1 MIEGRTGAEGSGHRW
16 WRITAAM
23 LCACAALYPISSAAL
38 PEDGSASSDRS
49 GLDPVHV
56 GSVKPASSDLLE
68 RQRRQTAADLAALS
82 QSIELSE
89 DTIRTLDAEIAAL
102 AEDRGRVRAAM
113 IAAAEAQKTVSRE
126 IAATEERVDAL
137 ATEEGTIKVSL
148 RERRGLLA
156 QVLGALERMG
166 RKPPPALLV
175 KPNDALGSV
184 RSAILLGAVV
194 PAIHEQTTVLIA
206 DLERLATVRAA
217 IAAEKQRFASQLIRH
232 REEEQRL
239 ERLIAEKQR
248 LEAANRDR
256 RAAEATRAADLAAQA
271 TDLKDLIA
279 SLQAD
284 VEQARATE
292 EAERVAEAKRLAA
305 EAEAKAAARLAADRQ
320 AREQAV
326 RLEAERLDRE
336 LEAAKTRRLA
346 RLDADKG
353 SEAIATADAEVPR
366 PGDEAPQEVP
376 GDGSALASAEID
388 QHRGGESAQIEVLE
402 EGAEE
407 EMEVAALEP
416 STQQASRPGVAN
428 SSAPSYDI
436 ASLRRQAPRLAPSA
450 AFSTMKKRLS
460 RPVAGKQLI
469 GFGEKDDIGRETT
482 GASFAARTQD
492 VVTAPADATVL
503 YAGPFRSY
511 GQLLILDAGDG
522 YHVVLAGMARIDVE
536 PGSFVSAGE
545 PVATMGAKRLASI
558 AVAEFGVSEPALYVE
573 FRKDGKPVDPS
584 PWWID
589 QPSGRTRND
598 S

>member
-1 MIEGRTGAEGSGHRW
+1 MTSLRFARGRAVLINGRTGGDGRRPRR
-16 WRITAAM
+16 WRITAAL
-23 LCACAALYPISSAAL
+23 LCAMTALHPVPSLALSADGAASP
-38 PEDGSASSDRS
+38 DRS
-49 GLDPVHV
+49 GLDPMAV
-56 GSVKPASSDLLE
+56 GSVEPASADVLE
-68 RQRRQTAADLAALS
+68 RQRRQTAADLVALS

-89 DTIRTLDAEIAAL
+89 ETIRSLDAEIAAL
-102 AEDRGRVRAAM
+102 SEDQGRVRAAM
-113 IAAAEAQKTVSRE
+113 ISAAEAQKGISRE
-126 IAATEERVDAL
+126 IAATEERVDRL
-137 ATEEGTIKVSL
+137 ATEEGTIKASL

-156 QVLGALERMG
+156 QVLAALERMG

-194 PAIHEQTTVLIA
+194 PAIHEQTTALVA
-206 DLERLATVRAA
+206 DLERLASVRAE
-217 IAAEKQRFASQLIRH
+217 ISAEKQRFAEQLTRY
-232 REEEQRL
+232 RKEEQRL

-256 RAAEATRAADLAAQA
+256 RAAEAARAADLAAKA
-271 TDLKDLIA
+271 TDLKELIA

-292 EAERVAEAKRLAA
+292 AAEAERRAAEDKARELARVAA
-305 EAEAKAAARLAADRQ
+305 EAEARSQ
-320 AREQAV
+320 AS
-326 RLEAERLDRE
+326 RLEAERLQRE
-336 LEAAKTRRLA
+336 QDVIETRRTA
-346 RLDADKG
+346 RIRTDG
-353 SEAIATADAEVPR
+353 NTEVSATAQAEVPL
-366 PGDEAPQEVP
+366 PGDEAPQ
-376 GDGSALASAEID
+376 DGPALASSDADAETAAAD
-388 QHRGGESAQIEVLE
+388 ASNPD
-402 EGAEE
+402 AEE
-407 EMEVAALEP
+407 AVEVAALDT
-416 STQQASRPGVAN
+416 SADKVARP
-428 SSAPSYDI
+428 SSAGSYDI

-482 GASFAARTQD
+482 GASFAARAQD
-492 VVTAPADATVL
+492 VVTAPADANVL

>member
-1 MIEGRTGAEGSGHRW
+1 M
-16 WRITAAM
+16 TA
-23 LCACAALYPISSAAL
+23 LHPLPSLALSEDGAAL
-38 PEDGSASSDRS
+38 PDRS
-49 GLDPVHV
+49 DLDPMAV
-56 GSVKPASSDLLE
+56 GSVEPASSDVLE
-68 RQRRQTAADLAALS
+68 RQRRQTAADLVALS

-89 DTIRTLDAEIAAL
+89 ETIRSLDAEIAAL
-102 AEDRGRVRAAM
+102 SEDQGRVRAAM
-113 IAAAEAQKTVSRE
+113 ISAAEAQKSISRE
-126 IAATEERVDAL
+126 IAATEERVDRL
-137 ATEEGTIKVSL
+137 ATEEGTIKASL

-156 QVLGALERMG
+156 QVLAALERMG

-194 PAIHEQTTVLIA
+194 PAIHEQTTALVA
-206 DLERLATVRAA
+206 DLERLASVRAE
-217 IAAEKQRFASQLIRH
+217 ISAEKQRFAEQLTRH
-232 REEEQRL
+232 RKEEQRL

-256 RAAEATRAADLAAQA
+256 RAAEAARAADLAAKA

-292 EAERVAEAKRLAA
+292 AA
-305 EAEAKAAARLAADRQ
+305 EAERRAAEEK
-320 AREQAV
+320 ARELARVAAEARSQATL
-326 RLEAERLDRE
+326 LEAERLQRE
-336 LEAAKTRRLA
+336 QDVIETRRTA
-346 RLDADKG
+346 RIGTDGDTEA
-353 SEAIATADAEVPR
+353 SAIAQVDVPL
-366 PGDEAPQEVP
+366 PGDEAPQ
-376 GDGSALASAEID
+376 DGPALASAETSSD
-388 QHRGGESAQIEVLE
+388 ADTKTAAADASKPD
-402 EGAEE
+402 AEE
-407 EMEVAALEP
+407 AVEVAALD
-416 STQQASRPGVAN
+416 TAADKVARP
-428 SSAPSYDI
+428 SSAGRYDI

-482 GASFAARTQD
+482 GASFAARAQD
-492 VVTAPADATVL
+492 VVTAPADANVL

>member
-1 MIEGRTGAEGSGHRW
+1 MINGRTGGGGRRHGR
-16 WRITAAM
+16 WRITAAL
-23 LCACAALYPISSAAL
+23 LCAMTALHPLPSLAL
-38 PEDGSASSDRS
+38 SEDGEASPDRS
-49 GLDPVHV
+49 DLDPMAV
-56 GSVKPASSDLLE
+56 GSVEPASSDVLE
-68 RQRRQTAADLAALS
+68 RQRRQTAADLVALS

-89 DTIRTLDAEIAAL
+89 ETIRSLDAEIAAL
-102 AEDRGRVRAAM
+102 SEDQGRVRAAM
-113 IAAAEAQKTVSRE
+113 ISAAEAQKGISRE
-126 IAATEERVDAL
+126 IAATEERVDRL
-137 ATEEGTIKVSL
+137 ATEEGTIKASL

-156 QVLGALERMG
+156 QVLAALERMG

-194 PAIHEQTTVLIA
+194 PAIHEQTTALVA
-206 DLERLATVRAA
+206 DLERLASVRAE
-217 IAAEKQRFASQLIRH
+217 ISAEKQRFAEQLTRH
-232 REEEQRL
+232 RKEEQRL

-256 RAAEATRAADLAAQA
+256 RAAEAARAADLAAKA
-271 TDLKDLIA
+271 TDLKELIA

-292 EAERVAEAKRLAA
+292 AAEAERRAAEDKARELARVAA
-305 EAEAKAAARLAADRQ
+305 EAEARSQ
-320 AREQAV
+320 AS
-326 RLEAERLDRE
+326 RLEAERLQRE
-336 LEAAKTRRLA
+336 QDVIETRRTA
-346 RLDADKG
+346 RIRTDG
-353 SEAIATADAEVPR
+353 NTEVSATAQAEVPL
-366 PGDEAPQEVP
+366 PGDEAPQ
-376 GDGSALASAEID
+376 DGPALASAEASSD
-388 QHRGGESAQIEVLE
+388 ADAETAAADASNPD
-402 EGAEE
+402 AEE
-407 EMEVAALEP
+407 AVEVAALDT
-416 STQQASRPGVAN
+416 SADKVARP
-428 SSAPSYDI
+428 SSAGSYDI

-482 GASFAARTQD
+482 GASFAARAQD
-492 VVTAPADATVL
+492 VVTAPADANVL

>member
-1 MIEGRTGAEGSGHRW
+1 MINGQTGGDGRRHRR
-16 WRITAAM
+16 WRITAAL
-23 LCACAALYPISSAAL
+23 LCAMTALHPLPSLAL
-38 PEDGSASSDRS
+38 SEDGAVSSDRS
-49 GLDPVHV
+49 GLDPMAV
-56 GSVKPASSDLLE
+56 GSVEPASSDVLE
-68 RQRRQTAADLAALS
+68 RQRRQTAADLVALS

-89 DTIRTLDAEIAAL
+89 ETIRSLDAEIAAL
-102 AEDRGRVRAAM
+102 SEDQGRVRAAM
-113 IAAAEAQKTVSRE
+113 ISAAEAQKGISRE
-126 IAATEERVDAL
+126 IAATEERVDRL
-137 ATEEGTIKVSL
+137 ATEEGTIKASL

-156 QVLGALERMG
+156 QVLAALERMG

-194 PAIHEQTTVLIA
+194 PAIHEQTTILVA
-206 DLERLATVRAA
+206 DLERLASVRAE
-217 IAAEKQRFASQLIRH
+217 ISAEKQRFAEQLTRH
-232 REEEQRL
+232 RKEEQRL

-256 RAAEATRAADLAAQA
+256 RAAEAARAADLAAKA

-284 VEQARATE
+284 VEQARASE
-292 EAERVAEAKRLAA
+292 AAEAERRAAEEKARELARVAA
-305 EAEAKAAARLAADRQ
+305 EAEAETRSQ
-320 AREQAV
+320 AN
-326 RLEAERLDRE
+326 RLEAERLERE
-336 LEAAKTRRLA
+336 QNVIETRRTA
-346 RLDADKG
+346 RIGADG
-353 SEAIATADAEVPR
+353 DPETLVTAQADVPL
-366 PGDEAPQEVP
+366 PGDEAPQ
-376 GDGSALASAEID
+376 DGPALASAETSSD
-388 QHRGGESAQIEVLE
+388 ADTETAAADASNPD
-402 EGAEE
+402 AEE
-407 EMEVAALEP
+407 AVEVAALDTAAEKV
-416 STQQASRPGVAN
+416 ARP
-428 SSAPSYDI
+428 SSAGRYDI

-482 GASFAARTQD
+482 GASFAARAQD
-492 VVTAPADATVL
+492 VVTAPADANVL

>member
-1 MIEGRTGAEGSGHRW
+1 MA
-16 WRITAAM
+16 
-23 LCACAALYPISSAAL
+23 
-38 PEDGSASSDRS
+38 
-49 GLDPVHV
+49 V
-56 GSVKPASSDLLE
+56 GSVEPASSDVLE
-68 RQRRQTAADLAALS
+68 RQRRQTAADLVALS

-89 DTIRTLDAEIAAL
+89 ETIRSLDAEIASL
-102 AEDRGRVRAAM
+102 SEDQGRVRAAM
-113 IAAAEAQKTVSRE
+113 ISAAEAQKGISRE
-126 IAATEERVDAL
+126 IAATEERVDRL
-137 ATEEGTIKVSL
+137 AAEEGTIKASL

-156 QVLGALERMG
+156 QVLAALERMG

-194 PAIHEQTTVLIA
+194 PAIHEQTTALVA
-206 DLERLATVRAA
+206 DLERLASVRAE
-217 IAAEKQRFASQLIRH
+217 ISAEKQRFAEQLTRH
-232 REEEQRL
+232 RKEEQRL

-256 RAAEATRAADLAAQA
+256 RAAEAARAADLAAKA

-292 EAERVAEAKRLAA
+292 AA
-305 EAEAKAAARLAADRQ
+305 EAERRVAEEKAQELARIEAEAEAEAEARSQ
-320 AREQAV
+320 AT
-326 RLEAERLDRE
+326 RLEAERLERE
-336 LEAAKTRRLA
+336 QDVIETRRTA
-346 RLDADKG
+346 RIGTDGDNET
-353 SEAIATADAEVPR
+353 SATARVDVPL
-366 PGDEAPQEVP
+366 PGDEAPQDSPAV
-376 GDGSALASAEID
+376 ASDE
-388 QHRGGESAQIEVLE
+388 RSS
-402 EGAEE
+402 GAETETAAADASNPGPE
-407 EMEVAALEP
+407 EAVEVAALDTAADKVARP
-416 STQQASRPGVAN
+416 SSASR
-428 SSAPSYDI
+428 YDI

-482 GASFAARTQD
+482 GASFAARAQD
-492 VVTAPADATVL
+492 VVTAPADANVL

>member
-1 MIEGRTGAEGSGHRW
+1 MINGRTGGDGRRPRR
-16 WRITAAM
+16 WRITAAL
-23 LCACAALYPISSAAL
+23 LCAMTALHPVPSLALSADGAASP
-38 PEDGSASSDRS
+38 DRS
-49 GLDPVHV
+49 GLDPMAV
-56 GSVKPASSDLLE
+56 GSVEPASADVLE
-68 RQRRQTAADLAALS
+68 RQRRQTAADLVALS

-89 DTIRTLDAEIAAL
+89 ETIRSLDAEIAAL
-102 AEDRGRVRAAM
+102 SEDQGRVRAAM
-113 IAAAEAQKTVSRE
+113 ISAAEAQKGISRE
-126 IAATEERVDAL
+126 IAATEERVDRL
-137 ATEEGTIKVSL
+137 ATEEGTIKASL

-156 QVLGALERMG
+156 QVLAALERMG

-194 PAIHEQTTVLIA
+194 PAIHEQTTALVA
-206 DLERLATVRAA
+206 DLERLASVRAE
-217 IAAEKQRFASQLIRH
+217 ISAEKQRFAEQLTRY
-232 REEEQRL
+232 RKEEQRL

-256 RAAEATRAADLAAQA
+256 RAAEAARAADLAAKA
-271 TDLKDLIA
+271 TDLKELIA

-292 EAERVAEAKRLAA
+292 AAEAERRAAEDKARELARVAA
-305 EAEAKAAARLAADRQ
+305 EAEARSQ
-320 AREQAV
+320 AS
-326 RLEAERLDRE
+326 RLEAERLQRE
-336 LEAAKTRRLA
+336 QDVIETRRTA
-346 RLDADKG
+346 RIRTDG
-353 SEAIATADAEVPR
+353 NTEVSATAQAEVPL
-366 PGDEAPQEVP
+366 PGDEAPQ
-376 GDGSALASAEID
+376 DGPALASSDADAETAAAD
-388 QHRGGESAQIEVLE
+388 ASNPD
-402 EGAEE
+402 AEE
-407 EMEVAALEP
+407 AVEVAALDT
-416 STQQASRPGVAN
+416 SADKVARP
-428 SSAPSYDI
+428 SSAGSYDI

-482 GASFAARTQD
+482 GASFAARAQD
-492 VVTAPADATVL
+492 VVTAPADANVL